1 MSSLRVRSLAVV
13 LAAIVPSL
21 VFIVVHI
28 ARERLAETAE
38 ATQEMRALARAAAL
52 DAERSVEHAHQ
63 LLVVVASTHAVRRG
77 DPLLCGALLS
87 DLASRF
93 PQYAYL
99 AAALVDGRTFCGAPR
114 AHTPAKLDVGKESYV
129 TRALESRDFAVGGI
143 VPYLSGRPA
152 SLPVAQAILDEKGA
166 VTGAVLAG
174 VSLEWLDHWASK
186 VSLPPESTLAL
197 VDASGTVLAR
207 YPAALQQ
214 IGHPLQPTGLAN
226 AVLEG
231 QQEGSRESENPAGEP
246 YLYVFT
252 HVGSRA
258 HELHIVVGRP
268 KAMVLAE
275 ANRDLVGELIALA
288 FFAAVA
294 SAAGWV
300 GTERLLLPPIRA
312 LITAAGR
319 LGGGDLTSRTGL
331 PHGQDEIGRLAAAYD
346 GMAQALENRERLRS
360 SAEAELTREKEL
372 LETILEHIPVMICF
386 ISRSGSIEWINHA
399 FQRVLGWSL
408 KEAGSRD
415 ILSEAYPDPGARE
428 EVLRYI
434 LDPPPG
440 WRDFRPRTKNGR
452 VLDTSWA
459 NVVLSDGS
467 GIGFGQDISERKEA
481 EEQLRKA
488 RDEYRRL
495 FDNAPVG
502 IFRSTPEGRL
512 LAANEAMARIFG
524 FRSAEELR
532 AGFSDIRDLHASP
545 AQAEDL
551 SQTLRERGLVMGV
564 ELRARRAG
572 GEAIWLSVSAQAIHD
587 PDGSVVAL
595 EGTVE
600 DITERKNA
608 RRTVED
614 SQHRL
619 QALFDNT
626 LDALLLADDEGRY
639 IDANPAACVLLG
651 YERSELLRMSA
662 SDVTPVR
669 HRDEGT
675 VAWQQLLAT
684 GNLTGEYTCLRKD
697 GTTREVEFRAVAN
710 VVPGVHLSAL
720 RDVTQRKAAE
730 ARIRRQGEIIDQ
742 IHDSVVSTDLEGY
755 VTGWNKGAERLYGY
769 ASEQALGRHISFLT
783 NPGDQP
789 TVELVMGQLLERGAI
804 ELERRPAT
812 RGGEPI
818 DIHVSLSLLKD
829 DAGLPTGMVG
839 YALDITQRKKVER
852 ALTARNEQQAA
863 VARLGQEALTGLD
876 VQELFDHA
884 ARTAADTL
892 RAEYSQ
898 ILELLPGGQE
908 MLLRAGV
915 GWEEGGLVGTT
926 RVPAGLGSQAGYT
939 LVSGEPVVT
948 EDLLSEARF
957 TASPLLRDHRV
968 ASGVSVAIG
977 GPQQAFGVLGVHT
990 TRSRAFSEDDL
1001 HFLQGVAHVLASA
1014 LLHKRAEE
1022 ERTSLLRRLIS
1033 AQDDERRRTA
1043 RELHDEAGQALT
1055 GVLVGLR
1062 RVHAA
1067 MTLAKAKAGARG
1079 LREITSRAITDVGR
1093 LARGLHPSVLDDM
1106 GLVAAVR
1113 RYVAEYTGLHGMKVS
1128 VNADAQVLSQRL
1140 PSALE
1145 VTLYRVVQEALTNAA
1160 RHAHAKCIEIVI
1172 RGEETA
1178 VELNV
1183 RDDGS
1188 GFDPNALV
1196 RSAARGRLGLI
1207 GMRERIALLGGSM
1220 SLDSRPGA
1228 GTTVAVRVPRHGG
1241 KGP

>member
-1 MSSLRVRSLAVV
+1 MSSLRARSLAVV
-13 LAAIVPSL
+13 LVAILPSL
-21 VFIVVHI
+21 VLIVAHI

-38 ATQEMRALARAAAL
+38 ATQEMQALARAAAL
-52 DAERSVEHAHQ
+52 DTEQSLEHAHQ
-63 LLVVVASTHAVRRG
+63 LLVVVASTQAVRGG
-77 DPLLCGALLS
+77 DPLRCDALLS

-93 PQYAYL
+93 PQYSYL
-99 AAALVDGRTFCGAPR
+99 AVARVDGGALCGAPR
-114 AHTPAKLDVGKESYV
+114 ANTPAKLDVGRESYL
-129 TRALESRDFAVGGI
+129 TRALESRDFTVGESI
-143 VPYLSGRPA
+143 PPLSGRPA

-174 VSLEWLDHWASK
+174 LSLEWLDRWASK

-197 VDASGTVLAR
+197 VDGGGTVLAR
-207 YPAALQQ
+207 YPPSLQR
-214 IGHPLQPTGLAN
+214 IGHPLQPPSLAN
-226 AVLEG
+226 AVMEG
-231 QQEGSRESENPAGEP
+231 QQQGAKESENPVGEP

-258 HELHIVVGRP
+258 HELHVIVGRP
-268 KAMVLAE
+268 RAAILAE
-275 ANRDLVGELIALA
+275 ANRDLAGELIAVAL
-288 FFAAVA
+288 FAAVA

-331 PHGQDEIGRLAAAYD
+331 PHGRDEVGRLAAAYD
-346 GMAQALENRERLRS
+346 DMAQALESRERLRS
-360 SAEAELTREKEL
+360 CAEAELTREKERL
-372 LETILEHIPVMICF
+372 GTILEHIPVMICF
-386 ISRSGSIEWINHA
+386 ISRSGGIEWINHA

-440 WRDFRPRTKNGR
+440 WGDFRTRTKDGR

-459 NVVLSDGS
+459 NVVLADGS

-481 EEQLRKA
+481 EEQLRRA

-524 FRSAEELR
+524 FRSADELR
-532 AGFSDIRDLHASP
+532 ARFSDIRDLQASP
-545 AQAEDL
+545 AQGEDL
-551 SQTLRERGLVMGV
+551 SQTLRERGLLMGV
-564 ELRARRAG
+564 ELPARRAG
-572 GEAIWLSVSAQAIHD
+572 GEAIWVSVSAHAIRD
-587 PDGSVVAL
+587 PDGGVVAL

-600 DITERKNA
+600 DITDRKNA
-608 RRTVED
+608 RRAAEE
-614 SQHRL
+614 SRHRL

-626 LDALLLADDEGRY
+626 LDALLLADDEGRF

-651 YERSELLRMSA
+651 YERSELLRMSV
-662 SDVTPVR
+662 SDIRPAG

-710 VVPGVHLSAL
+710 VVRGVHLSAL

-742 IHDSVVSTDLEGY
+742 IHDAVVSTDLEGY
-755 VTGWNKGAERLYGY
+755 VTGWNRGAERLYGY
-769 ASEQALGRHISFLT
+769 TSEQARGRHVSFLN

-789 TVELVMGQLLERGAI
+789 TQELVIGQLLERGAL
-804 ELERRPAT
+804 ELERRPVR
-812 RGGEPI
+812 RGGEPV
-818 DIHVSLSLLKD
+818 DIHLSLSLLRD

-863 VARLGQEALTGLD
+863 VARLGQDALTRLD

-915 GWEEGGLVGTT
+915 GWGGDGLVGTT
-926 RVPAGLGSQAGYT
+926 RVPVGLGSHAGYT

-948 EDLLSEARF
+948 EDLPSEGRF
-957 TASPLLRDHRV
+957 AASPLLRDHGV
-968 ASGVSVAIG
+968 ASGICVPIG
-977 GPQQAFGVLGVHT
+977 GPRQAFGVLGVHT
-990 TRSRAFSEDDL
+990 TRSRAFSEDDV

-1014 LLHKRAEE
+1014 LLDQRAEE

-1062 RVHAA
+1062 RVQAA
-1067 MTLAKAKAGARG
+1067 ATLAKAKAGASG
-1079 LREITSRAITDVGR
+1079 LREITSRAVTDVGR

-1113 RYVAEYTGLHGMKVS
+1113 RYVAEYTRLHEVKVT
-1128 VNADAQVLSQRL
+1128 VDADARVLSQRL
-1140 PSALE
+1140 PSAVE
-1145 VTLYRVVQEALTNAA
+1145 VTLYRVVQEALTNVA
-1160 RHAHAKCIEIVI
+1160 RHAHAKSIEIVI
-1172 RGEETA
+1172 RDGETA
-1178 VELNV
+1178 VDLIV

-1188 GFDPNALV
+1188 GFDPNALA

-1207 GMRERIALLGGSM
+1207 GMRERIALLGGSI
-1220 SLDSRPGA
+1220 SIDSRPGA
-1228 GTTVAVRVPRHGG
+1228 GTTVAVGIPRNGG
-1241 KGP
+1241 EGP

>member
-1 MSSLRVRSLAVV
+1 MSSLRARSLAVV
-13 LAAIVPSL
+13 LAAILPSL
-21 VFIVVHI
+21 VLIGVHI

-38 ATQEMRALARAAAL
+38 ATQEMQALARAAAL
-52 DAERSVEHAHQ
+52 DTEQSVEQARQ
-63 LLVVVASTHAVRRG
+63 LLVVVASTHAVRAG
-77 DPLLCGALLS
+77 DPLRCDALLS

-99 AAALVDGRTFCGAPR
+99 AVARVDGGVVCADPR
-114 AHTPAKLDVGKESYV
+114 AHTPAQIDVGRASYV
-129 TRALESRDFAVGGI
+129 TRALEGPGFAVGDI
-143 VPYLSGRPA
+143 TPHLSGRPA
-152 SLPVAQAILDEKGA
+152 SLPVAQAVLDEKGA
-166 VTGAVLAG
+166 VSGAVLAG
-174 VSLEWLDHWASK
+174 VSLEWLDRWASK

-197 VDASGTVLAR
+197 VDAGGTVVAG
-207 YPAALQQ
+207 YPPAPPQ

-226 AVLEG
+226 AVLEA
-231 QQEGSRESENPAGEP
+231 QQEGSTESGNPAGEP

-252 HVGSRA
+252 RVGSRA
-258 HELHIVVGRP
+258 HELHVIVGRP
-268 KAMVLAE
+268 RAMVLAE
-275 ANRDLVGELIALA
+275 ANRDLAGELMVLAL
-288 FFAAVA
+288 FAAVA

-300 GTERLLLPPIRA
+300 GTERLILPPIRA

-331 PHGQDEIGRLAAAYD
+331 PHGRDEVGRLAAAYD

-386 ISRSGSIEWINHA
+386 ISRSGSIQWINHA

-415 ILSEAYPDPGARE
+415 ILSEAYPDPAARE
-428 EVLRYI
+428 DVLRYI

-440 WRDFRPRTKNGR
+440 WRDFRTRTKDGR

-467 GIGFGQDISERKEA
+467 GIGFGQDISDRKEA
-481 EEQLRKA
+481 EEQLRRA

-524 FRSAEELR
+524 FRSPEELR
-532 AGFSDIRDLHASP
+532 ARFRDIRDLHAS
-545 AQAEDL
+545 QGEDL
-551 SQTLRERGLVMGV
+551 AKSLLERGPVMGV

-572 GEAIWLSVSAQAIHD
+572 GEAIWVSVSAQGIRD
-587 PDGSVVAL
+587 PDGRVVAL
-595 EGTVE
+595 EGTFE

-614 SQHRL
+614 SRHRL

-626 LDALLLADDEGRY
+626 LDALLLADDDGRY

-651 YERSELLRMSA
+651 YERSELLRMSV
-662 SDVTPVR
+662 SDIRPAR
-669 HRDEGT
+669 HRDEGR

-684 GNLTGEYTCLRKD
+684 GDLTGEYTCLRED

-742 IHDSVVSTDLEGY
+742 IHDAVVSTDLEGY

-769 ASEQALGRHISFLT
+769 TSEQALGRHISFLS
-783 NPGDQP
+783 PGDQP
-789 TVELVMGQLLERGAI
+789 AQELIIGQLLERGAL
-804 ELERRPAT
+804 EVERRPAT
-812 RGGEPI
+812 RGGEPV
-818 DIHVSLSLLKD
+818 DIHLSLSLLRD

-839 YALDITQRKKVER
+839 YSLDITQRKKVER
-852 ALTARNEQQAA
+852 ALAARNEQQAA
-863 VARLGQEALTGLD
+863 VARLGQDALTRLD

-884 ARTAADTL
+884 ARTAAETL
-892 RAEYSQ
+892 GAEYSQ

-915 GWEEGGLVGTT
+915 GWGDGGLVGTT
-926 RVPAGLGSQAGYT
+926 RVPVGLGSQAGYT
-939 LVSGEPVVT
+939 LVSGEPVIT

-968 ASGVSVAIG
+968 ASGVTVVIG

-990 TRSRAFSEDDL
+990 TRPRAFSEDDV

-1062 RVHAA
+1062 RVQAA
-1067 MTLAKAKAGARG
+1067 TTLAKAKAGARG
-1079 LREITSRAITDVGR
+1079 LREITSRAVTDVGR

-1106 GLVAAVR
+1106 GLVAGVR
-1113 RYVAEYTGLHGMKVS
+1113 RYVAEYTRLHGTKVT
-1128 VNADAQVLSQRL
+1128 VNADARVLSQRL

-1145 VTLYRVVQEALTNAA
+1145 VTLYRVVQEALTNVS
-1160 RHAHAKCIEIVI
+1160 RHAHAKCIEIII
-1172 RGEETA
+1172 RDGETA
-1178 VELNV
+1178 LDLIV

-1188 GFDPNALV
+1188 GFDPKSLV
-1196 RSAARGRLGLI
+1196 RSAAGGRLGLI

>member
-1 MSSLRVRSLAVV
+1 MSSLRARSLAVV
-13 LAAIVPSL
+13 LAAILPSL
-21 VFIVVHI
+21 VLIVFHI

-38 ATQEMRALARAAAL
+38 ATKEMQALARAAAL
-52 DAERSVEHAHQ
+52 DTERSVEHAQQ
-63 LLVVVASTHAVRRG
+63 LLVVVSSTHAVRGG
-77 DPLLCGALLS
+77 DPLRCDALLS

-93 PQYAYL
+93 PEYAYL
-99 AAALVDGRTFCGAPR
+99 AVARVDGGVFCGAPR
-114 AHTPAKLDVGKESYV
+114 ANTPARLDVGRESYV
-129 TRALESRDFAVGGI
+129 TRALESRGFAVGDI
-143 VPYLSGRPA
+143 VLDLLGGPA

-166 VTGAVLAG
+166 ATGAVLAG
-174 VSLEWLDHWASK
+174 VSLEWLDRWASK
-186 VSLPPESTLAL
+186 VSLPPESTVAL
-197 VDASGTVLAR
+197 VDAGGTVLAR
-207 YPAALQQ
+207 YPPALQQ

-231 QQEGSRESENPAGEP
+231 QQDGSKESGNPAGEP

-252 HVGSRA
+252 HVGSRV
-258 HELHIVVGRP
+258 HELHVIVGRP
-268 KAMVLAE
+268 RAMVLAE
-275 ANRDLVGELIALA
+275 ANRDLAGELIALA
-288 FFAAVA
+288 LFAAVA

-331 PHGQDEIGRLAAAYD
+331 SHGRDEVGRLAAAYD
-346 GMAQALENRERLRS
+346 GMAQALEIRERLRS
-360 SAEAELTREKEL
+360 AAAAELTREKEL

-386 ISRSGSIEWINHA
+386 ISRSGKIEWINHA

-415 ILSEAYPDPGARE
+415 ILSDSYPDPAARE

-440 WRDFRPRTKNGR
+440 WRDFRTRTKDGR

-467 GIGFGQDISERKEA
+467 GIGFGQDISDRKEA
-481 EEQLRKA
+481 EEQLRRA

-502 IFRSTPEGRL
+502 IFRSTPEGGL

-524 FRSAEELR
+524 FRSPEELR
-532 AGFSDIRDLHASP
+532 ARFRDIRDLHASP
-545 AQAEDL
+545 GQGEDL
-551 SQTLRERGLVMGV
+551 SQTLLERGIVMGL
-564 ELRARRAG
+564 ELRAQRAG
-572 GEAIWLSVSAQAIHD
+572 GEEIWVSVSAQALHD

-600 DITERKNA
+600 DITDRKNA
-608 RRTVED
+608 RRAVED
-614 SQHRL
+614 SRHRL

-626 LDALLLADDEGRY
+626 LDALLLADDEGRF

-651 YERSELLRMSA
+651 YERSELLRMSV
-662 SDVTPVR
+662 SDIRPAR

-675 VAWQQLLAT
+675 VAWQQFLAI
-684 GNLTGEYTCLRKD
+684 GNLTGEYACLRKD
-697 GTTREVEFRAVAN
+697 GTTREVEFRSVAN

-720 RDVTQRKAAE
+720 RDVTPRKVAE
-730 ARIRRQGEIIDQ
+730 ARIRRQSEIIDQ
-742 IHDSVVSTDLEGY
+742 IHDSVVSCDLEGY
-755 VTGWNKGAERLYGY
+755 VTGWNKGAERIFGY
-769 ASEQALGRHISFLT
+769 TSEQALGRHISFLN
-783 NPGDQP
+783 NPDDQP
-789 TVELVMGQLLERGAI
+789 PQALLIGQLLERGAI
-804 ELERRPAT
+804 DLERRPTT

-818 DIHVSLSLLKD
+818 DIHVSLSLLRD
-829 DAGLPTGMVG
+829 DAGLPAGMVG
-839 YALDITQRKKVER
+839 YSLDITQRKKVER

-863 VARLGQEALTGLD
+863 VARLGQAALTGLD

-892 RAEYSQ
+892 GAEYSQ

-915 GWEEGGLVGTT
+915 GWGDGGRLGTT
-926 RVPAGLGSQAGYT
+926 RVQAGLGSQACYI
-939 LVSGEPVVT
+939 LSSGEPLVT
-948 EDLLSEARF
+948 EDLLSETRF

-977 GPQQAFGVLGVHT
+977 GSQQAFGVLGVHT
-990 TRSRAFSEDDL
+990 TRPRAFSKDDV

-1062 RVHAA
+1062 RVQAA
-1067 MTLAKAKAGARG
+1067 TTLAKAKAGARG
-1079 LREITSRAITDVGR
+1079 LRKITSRAVTDVGR

-1113 RYVAEYTGLHGMKVS
+1113 RYVAEYTRLHGLKVT
-1128 VNADAQVLSQRL
+1128 VNADARVLSQRL

-1145 VTLYRVVQEALTNAA
+1145 VTLYRVVQEALTNVA

-1172 RGEETA
+1172 CDGETA
-1178 VELNV
+1178 VDLIV

-1188 GFDPNALV
+1188 GFDPNSLV
-1196 RSAARGRLGLI
+1196 GSAARGRLGLI

-1220 SLDSRPGA
+1220 SLDSCPGA

-1241 KGP
+1241 